1 MGPLVIESISSCPE
15 YLQLSRHLYLSGVPT
30 VLESTS
36 SCPKYLRCREHLQLS
51 NSRKYLHMPRAVN
64 QSTSS
69 CRGDLQIVGNISV
82 CQEQLS
88 GEPRL
93 VEGTSNSGTCR
104 EQLSGVPRV
113 VEGTS
118 NSQKYLRLPEQLSG
132 VPRVVEGTSISQKY
146 LL

>member
-1 MGPLVIESISSCPE
+1 MGSLVIWSTSSCLE
-15 YLQLSRHLYLSGVPT
+15 YLQLSGVPT
-30 VLESTS
+30 VVWSTYSYRGTSICLEYQQFSRAPPVVRSTFGS
-36 SCPKYLRCREHLQLS
+36 REHLQLS

-88 GEPRL
+88 GVPRV

-118 NSQKYLRLPEQLSG
+118 ISQKYLR
-132 VPRVVEGTSISQKY
+132 
-146 LL
+146 